1 MATFLKGDIHGN
13 LFEIIDFIN
22 RFDLGKSD
30 NIIIL
35 GDCGIAWRKDKKDL
49 DQNIKLWNECGNGV
63 KLYFIDGNHE
73 NFNILNS
80 LPIENNMG
88 KIADN
93 IYHLRRGQVYE
104 FENKKILVCGGADS
118 IDKYRRIENF
128 TWWKEEAI
136 SQETIDDIPA
146 GHYDYVLT
154 HCCPRSIFEKNRIY
168 LSTLQFLDENK
179 INHSSEDMLEQLKN
193 KITFDHWFFAH
204 YHINRNL
211 DEKFTCLFEDFRE
224 VR

>member
-22 RFDLGKSD
+22 RFNLGKND

-49 DQNIKLWNECGNGV
+49 AQNIKLWNECGNGV

-154 HCCPRSIFEKNRIY
+154 HCCPKSVFEKNKIY

-179 INHSSEDMLEQLKN
+179 INHNSEDMLEQLKN
-193 KITFDHWFFAH
+193 KITFDHWFFGH

-211 DEKFTCLFEDFRE
+211 DEKFTCLFEDFME

>member
-22 RFDLGKSD
+22 RFNLGKND

-154 HCCPRSIFEKNRIY
+154 HCCPRSVFEKNKIY

-193 KITFDHWFFAH
+193 KITFDHWFFGH
-204 YHINRNL
+204 YHINCNL
-211 DEKFTCLFEDFRE
+211 DEKFTCLFEDFME

>member
-22 RFDLGKSD
+22 RFNLGKND

-49 DQNIKLWNECGNGV
+49 AQNIKLWNECGNEV

-154 HCCPRSIFEKNRIY
+154 HCCPRSIFEKNKIY

-179 INHSSEDMLEQLKN
+179 INHNSEDMLEQLKN
-193 KITFDHWFFAH
+193 KITFDHWFFGH

>member
-22 RFDLGKSD
+22 RFNLGKND

-49 DQNIKLWNECGNGV
+49 AQNIKLWNECGNGV

-154 HCCPRSIFEKNRIY
+154 HCCPRSVFEKNRIY

-193 KITFDHWFFAH
+193 KITFDHWFFGH

-211 DEKFTCLFEDFRE
+211 DEKFTCLFEDFME

>member
-22 RFDLGKSD
+22 RFNLGKND

-35 GDCGIAWRKDKKDL
+35 GDCGIAWRKDTKDL
-49 DQNIKLWNECGNGV
+49 AQNIKLWNECGNGV

-154 HCCPRSIFEKNRIY
+154 HCCPRSIFEKNKIY
-168 LSTLQFLDENK
+168 LSTLQFLNENK
-179 INHSSEDMLEQLKN
+179 INHNSEDMLEQLKN
-193 KITFDHWFFAH
+193 KITFDHWFFGH

-211 DEKFTCLFEDFRE
+211 DEKFTCLFEDFME

>member
-22 RFDLGKSD
+22 RFNLGKND

-49 DQNIKLWNECGNGV
+49 AQNIKLWNECGNRV

-128 TWWKEEAI
+128 TWWKEETI

>member
-22 RFDLGKSD
+22 RFNLGKND

-49 DQNIKLWNECGNGV
+49 IQNIKLWNECGNGV

-193 KITFDHWFFAH
+193 KITFDHWFFGH

-211 DEKFTCLFEDFRE
+211 DEKFTCLFEDFME

>member
-22 RFDLGKSD
+22 RFNLGKND

-136 SQETIDDIPA
+136 SQETIDDIPV

-211 DEKFTCLFEDFRE
+211 DEKFTCLFEDFME

>member
-22 RFDLGKSD
+22 RFNLGKND

-179 INHSSEDMLEQLKN
+179 INHNSEDMLEQLKN

>member
-22 RFDLGKSD
+22 RFNLGKND

-49 DQNIKLWNECGNGV
+49 AQNIKLWNEYGNGV

-128 TWWKEEAI
+128 TWWKEETI

>member
-13 LFEIIDFIN
+13 LFEVIDFIN
-22 RFDLGKSD
+22 RFDLGKND

-49 DQNIKLWNECGNGV
+49 VQNIKLWNECGNGV
-63 KLYFIDGNHE
+63 KLYFLDGNHE

-118 IDKYRRIENF
+118 IDKYRRVENF
-128 TWWKEEAI
+128 TWWKEETI
-136 SQETIDDIPA
+136 SQEAIDGIPA

-154 HCCPRSIFEKNRIY
+154 HCCPRSIFEENKIY
-168 LSTLQFLDENK
+168 LSTLQFLNENK
-179 INHSSEDMLEQLKN
+179 INHNSEDILEQLKD
-193 KITFDHWFFAH
+193 KITFDHWYFGH
-204 YHINRNL
+204 YHINRDLN
-211 DEKFTCLFEDFRE
+211 EKFTCLFEDFRE

>member
-13 LFEIIDFIN
+13 LFEVIEFIN
-22 RFDLGKSD
+22 RFELGEND

-35 GDCGIAWRKDKKDL
+35 GDCGIAWRKDRKDL
-49 DQNIKLWNECGNGV
+49 DQNIKLWNESSNGV
-63 KLYFIDGNHE
+63 KLYFLDGNHE

-93 IYHLRRGQVYE
+93 IYHLRRGEIYE
-104 FENKKILVCGGADS
+104 FEGKKILVCGGADS
-118 IDKYRRIENF
+118 VDKYRRVENF
-128 TWWKEEAI
+128 TWWKEETI
-136 SQETIDDIPA
+136 SQETIDNIPA

-154 HCCPRSIFEKNRIY
+154 HCCPRSIFDNNRVY

-179 INHSSEDMLEQLKN
+179 INHNSEDMLEQLKD
-193 KITFDHWFFAH
+193 KITFDHWYFGH

-211 DEKFTCLFEDFRE
+211 DNKFTCLFEDFKE
-224 VR
+224 VK

>member
-22 RFDLGKSD
+22 RFNLGKND

-49 DQNIKLWNECGNGV
+49 IQNIKLWNECGNGV

-179 INHSSEDMLEQLKN
+179 INHNSEDMLEQLKN

>member
-13 LFEIIDFIN
+13 LFEVIDFIN
-22 RFDLGKSD
+22 RFNLGKND

-49 DQNIKLWNECGNGV
+49 AQNIKLWNECGNGV

-136 SQETIDDIPA
+136 SQETIDDISA

-154 HCCPRSIFEKNRIY
+154 HCCPRSVFEKNKIY

-179 INHSSEDMLEQLKN
+179 INHNSEDMLEQLKN
-193 KITFDHWFFAH
+193 KITFDHWFFGH
-204 YHINRNL
+204 YHINCNL

>member
-13 LFEIIDFIN
+13 LFEIIDFID
-22 RFDLGKSD
+22 RFNLGKND

-49 DQNIKLWNECGNGV
+49 AQNIKLWNECGNEV

-154 HCCPRSIFEKNRIY
+154 HCCPRSIFEKNKIY

-179 INHSSEDMLEQLKN
+179 INHSSEDMLEQLKG

-211 DEKFTCLFEDFRE
+211 DEKFTCLFENFRE

>member
-22 RFDLGKSD
+22 RFNLGKND

-49 DQNIKLWNECGNGV
+49 AQNIKLWNECGNEV

-154 HCCPRSIFEKNRIY
+154 HCCPRSVFEKNRIY

-193 KITFDHWFFAH
+193 KITFDHWFFGH
-204 YHINRNL
+204 YHINCNL

>member
-13 LFEIIDFIN
+13 LFEVIDFIN
-22 RFDLGKSD
+22 RFNLGKND

-49 DQNIKLWNECGNGV
+49 AQNIKLWNECGNGV

-93 IYHLRRGQVYE
+93 IYHLRRGQVDE

-136 SQETIDDIPA
+136 SQETINDIPA

-154 HCCPRSIFEKNRIY
+154 HCCPRSVFEKNRIY

-193 KITFDHWFFAH
+193 KITFDHWFFGH

-211 DEKFTCLFEDFRE
+211 DEKFTCLFEDFME

>member
-22 RFDLGKSD
+22 RFNLGKND

-35 GDCGIAWRKDKKDL
+35 GDCGIAWRKDRKDL
-49 DQNIKLWNECGNGV
+49 NQNIKLWNECGNGV

-128 TWWKEEAI
+128 TWWKEETI

-154 HCCPRSIFEKNRIY
+154 HCCPRSVFEKNKIY

-179 INHSSEDMLEQLKN
+179 INHSSEDMLEQLKS

>member
-154 HCCPRSIFEKNRIY
+154 HCCPRSIFDNNKIY

>member
-22 RFDLGKSD
+22 RFNLGKND

-49 DQNIKLWNECGNGV
+49 AQNIKLWNECGNEV

-136 SQETIDDIPA
+136 SQETIDNIPA

-211 DEKFTCLFEDFRE
+211 DEKFTCLFEDFME

>member
-22 RFDLGKSD
+22 RFNLGKND

-154 HCCPRSIFEKNRIY
+154 HCCPRSVFEKNRIY

-193 KITFDHWFFAH
+193 KITFDHWFFGH
-204 YHINRNL
+204 YHINCNL
-211 DEKFTCLFEDFRE
+211 DEKFTCLFEDFME

>member
-13 LFEIIDFIN
+13 LFEVIEFIN
-22 RFDLGKSD
+22 RFELGEND

-35 GDCGIAWRKDKKDL
+35 GDCGIAWRKDRKDL
-49 DQNIKLWNECGNGV
+49 DQNIKLWNECSNGV
-63 KLYFIDGNHE
+63 KLYFLDGNHE

-93 IYHLRRGQVYE
+93 IYHLRRGQIYE
-104 FENKKILVCGGADS
+104 FEGKKILVCGGADS
-118 IDKYRRIENF
+118 IDKYRRVENF
-128 TWWKEEAI
+128 TWWKEETI
-136 SQETIDDIPA
+136 SQETIDNIPA

-154 HCCPRSIFEKNRIY
+154 HCCPRSIFDNNRIY

-179 INHSSEDMLEQLKN
+179 INHNSEDMLEQLKD
-193 KITFDHWFFAH
+193 KITFDHWYFGH

-211 DEKFTCLFEDFRE
+211 DNKFTCLFEDFKE
-224 VR
+224 VK

>member
-22 RFDLGKSD
+22 RFNLGKND

-35 GDCGIAWRKDKKDL
+35 GDCGIAWRKDRKDL
-49 DQNIKLWNECGNGV
+49 DQNIKLWDKCSNGV
-63 KLYFIDGNHE
+63 KLYFLDGNHE

-93 IYHLRRGQVYE
+93 IYHLRRGQIYE

-118 IDKYRRIENF
+118 IDRYRRIENF
-128 TWWKEEAI
+128 TWWKEETI
-136 SQETIDDIPA
+136 SQETINDIPA

-154 HCCPRSIFEKNRIY
+154 HCCPRSVFEKNKIY

-179 INHSSEDMLEQLKN
+179 INHSSEDMLEQLKS

>member
-22 RFDLGKSD
+22 RFNLGKND

-128 TWWKEEAI
+128 TWWKEETI

-193 KITFDHWFFAH
+193 KITFDHWFFGH

-211 DEKFTCLFEDFRE
+211 DEKFTCLFEDFME

>member
-22 RFDLGKSD
+22 RFNLGKND

-49 DQNIKLWNECGNGV
+49 AQNIKLWNECGNEV

-136 SQETIDDIPA
+136 SQETIDDISA

-179 INHSSEDMLEQLKN
+179 INHNSEDKLEQLKN
-193 KITFDHWFFAH
+193 KITFDHWFFGH

>member
-22 RFDLGKSD
+22 RFNLGKND

-49 DQNIKLWNECGNGV
+49 AQNIKLWNECGNGV

-154 HCCPRSIFEKNRIY
+154 HCCPRSVFEKNKIY

-179 INHSSEDMLEQLKN
+179 INHSSEDVLEQLKS

>member
-22 RFDLGKSD
+22 RFNLGKND

-49 DQNIKLWNECGNGV
+49 AQNIKLWNECGNEV

-128 TWWKEEAI
+128 TWWKEETI

-154 HCCPRSIFEKNRIY
+154 HCCPRSVFEKNRIY

-193 KITFDHWFFAH
+193 KITFDHWFFGH
-204 YHINRNL
+204 YHINCNL

>member
-22 RFDLGKSD
+22 RFNLGKND

-49 DQNIKLWNECGNGV
+49 AQNIKLWNECGNGV

-136 SQETIDDIPA
+136 SQETINDIPA

-154 HCCPRSIFEKNRIY
+154 HCCPRSVFEKNRIY

-193 KITFDHWFFAH
+193 KITFDHWFFGH
-204 YHINRNL
+204 YHINCNL

>member
-22 RFDLGKSD
+22 RFNLGKND

-136 SQETIDDIPA
+136 SQETIDDISA

-154 HCCPRSIFEKNRIY
+154 HCCPRSVFEKNKIY

-179 INHSSEDMLEQLKN
+179 INHNSEDMLEQLKN

-204 YHINRNL
+204 YHINCNL

>member
-22 RFDLGKSD
+22 RFNLGKND

-49 DQNIKLWNECGNGV
+49 AQNIKLWNECGNEV

>member
-22 RFDLGKSD
+22 RFNLGKND

-49 DQNIKLWNECGNGV
+49 DQNIKLWNEYGNGV

-154 HCCPRSIFEKNRIY
+154 HCCPRSIFDNNRVY

-179 INHSSEDMLEQLKN
+179 INHNSEDMLEQLKN

>member
-13 LFEIIDFIN
+13 LFEVIDFIN
-22 RFDLGKSD
+22 RFNLGKND

-49 DQNIKLWNECGNGV
+49 AQNIKLWNECGNGV

-136 SQETIDDIPA
+136 SQETINDIPA

-154 HCCPRSIFEKNRIY
+154 HCCPRSVFEKNRIY

-193 KITFDHWFFAH
+193 KITFDHWFFGH

-211 DEKFTCLFEDFRE
+211 DEKFTCLFEDFME

>member
-22 RFDLGKSD
+22 RFNLGKND

-35 GDCGIAWRKDKKDL
+35 GDCGIAWRKDRKDL
-49 DQNIKLWNECGNGV
+49 DQNIKLWNECGNAV

-88 KIADN
+88 KIANN

-128 TWWKEEAI
+128 TWWKEETI

-154 HCCPRSIFEKNRIY
+154 HCCPRSVFEKNKIY

-179 INHSSEDMLEQLKN
+179 INHSSEDMLEQLKS
-193 KITFDHWFFAH
+193 KIIFDHWFFAH

>member
-22 RFDLGKSD
+22 RFNLGKND

-49 DQNIKLWNECGNGV
+49 AQNIKLWNECGNGV

-154 HCCPRSIFEKNRIY
+154 HCCPRSVFEKNKIY

-179 INHSSEDMLEQLKN
+179 INHNSEDMLEQLKN
-193 KITFDHWFFAH
+193 KITFDHWFFGH

-211 DEKFTCLFEDFRE
+211 DEKFTCLFEDFME

>member
-22 RFDLGKSD
+22 RFNLGKND

-136 SQETIDDIPA
+136 SQETIDDIPV